1 MTPGALPGPVE
12 ATRDRRAYITALGK
26 FLPGEPVGNDSVE
39 GYLGPLD
46 ARQRRIKNKA
56 LQQNGIATRHYA
68 LDRTGRPLHSNAGM
82 AAAAARD
89 ALGRSE
95 LVLGEL
101 EMLAAASSQGDLL
114 APGFASQVQGE
125 LGLPQAEIASFL
137 SFCASGMMAV
147 KSAWSNILGG
157 QRRNGLVCASEFASR
172 FLRAGYLQGA
182 DTSTDS
188 EFLRWMLSDGA
199 GAMVLEDRPNR
210 QGLSLRVEFVDLV
223 SYAGRFETCMYGGA
237 LKNGGNRPGLPWSN
251 YPSLQDAVADGAFHL
266 RQDLKLLDNI
276 VLLGV
281 RRYFELVEAGRI
293 DPEAVDHA
301 LYHFS
306 SEVFRGK
313 TIRAAAEAGCPID
326 EDRLFTN
333 LSSKGNT
340 GSASIFIML
349 DELFNERVLSPG
361 QKILCVVPESGRFI
375 VATMLL
381 TVVGP
386 EEAEAN
392 GVPVETAPLA
402 TAPATA
408 GEGPSAAE
416 LKASL
421 IRQLTLVWSDF
432 EAELNQV
439 PVIDKLNRGKLR
451 LEDYKLVLL
460 NLRQQ
465 VVEGARWIARAA
477 SNITAEGF
485 DLRSTF
491 LGHAHEEHRDFQ
503 MLERNYVAVGGTLEE
518 IQGAEKNIGSEALS
532 AWMFHKASRENPID
546 LLGAMFV
553 IEGLGNRLALKWGQA
568 FQDQLGLT
576 PEQVSFLLYHGDNDD
591 RHLEKMW
598 EAFDS
603 GILTPTLV
611 KDIVKT
617 AKVTARLYRLQLEE
631 LGRT

>member
-1 MTPGALPGPVE
+1 MS
-12 ATRDRRAYITALGK
+12 DRRAYITSLGK
-26 FLPGEPVGNDSVE
+26 FLPGDPVGNDAVE
-39 GYLGPLD
+39 AYLGPLD

-68 LDRTGRPLHSNAGM
+68 LDRCGRPLHSNAGM

-95 LVLGEL
+95 LTLGEL

-147 KSAWSNILGG
+147 KSAHANILSG

-172 FLRAGYLQGA
+172 FLRAGYLEGA
-182 DTSTDS
+182 ETSTDS

-199 GAMVLEDRPNR
+199 GAMVLEDQPNQ

-223 SYAGRFETCMYGGA
+223 SYAGLYETCMYGGA
-237 LKNGGNRPGLPWSN
+237 IKNGGNRPGLPWSN
-251 YPSLQDAVADGAFHL
+251 YPNLKDAVAAGAFHL

-281 RRYFELVEAGRI
+281 RRYFELVEQGRI
-293 DPEAVDHA
+293 DPDGIDHA

-313 TIRAAAEAGCPID
+313 TIAAAAEAGCPLD
-326 EDRLFTN
+326 ESRLFTN
-333 LSSKGNT
+333 LAAKGNT
-340 GSASIFIML
+340 GSASIYIML
-349 DELFNERVLSPG
+349 EELFNERDLTPG

-375 VATMLL
+375 VSTMLL
-381 TVVGP
+381 TVVDP
-386 EEAEAN
+386 DEAKSAPVRTTAAPPPASEAA
-392 GVPVETAPLA
+392 APD
-402 TAPATA
+402 
-408 GEGPSAAE
+408 AAA

-421 IRQLTLVWSDF
+421 IRQLTQVWSDF
-432 EAELNQV
+432 EAELNGV

-451 LEDYKLVLL
+451 LEDYKQVLL
-460 NLRQQ
+460 NMRQQ

-477 SNITAEGF
+477 SNITVESF

-503 MLERNYVAVGGTLEE
+503 MLERNYVAVGGSLEE

-532 AWMFHKASRENPID
+532 AWMFHKASRENPLD
-546 LLGAMFV
+546 LLGAMFI
-553 IEGLGNRLALKWGQA
+553 IEGLGNRLALKWGRA
-568 FQDQLGLT
+568 FQSQLGLK
-576 PEQVSFLLYHGDNDD
+576 PDQVSFLLYHGDNDEQ
-591 RHLEKMW
+591 HLEKMW

-603 GILTPTLV
+603 GILTPALV

-617 AKVTARLYRLQLEE
+617 ARVTARLYRLQLEE
-631 LGRT
+631 LGRI